1 MMHECYQLGIIDHDT
16 VSSFVRFCLQFW
28 MGHYRMKKQQFDMA
42 QQDIEQKE
50 KKKLAATS
58 LRRGRH
64 GRKMGQF
71 NPASDAED
79 RKRA

>member
-1 MMHECYQLGIIDHDT
+1 
-16 VSSFVRFCLQFW
+16 
-28 MGHYRMKKQQFDMA
+28 MA

-58 LRRGRH
+58 LRRRRH
-64 GRKMGQF
+64 ERKMGQF
-71 NPASDAED
+71 HPASDAED